1 MNRREW
7 AVKFYSE
14 YYSGLDTTEGNECM
28 VKCPFHDDR
37 VASMSIN
44 LNKGLYY
51 CHACGKGGDEYD
63 FYRNIEGCPEMPF
76 GEVKNPVNPR
86 IRGTACV

>member
-7 AVKFYSE
+7 AVKFYSK
-14 YYSGLDTTEGNECM
+14 YYSGIDTIEGNECM

-44 LNKGLYY
+44 LNKG
-51 CHACGKGGDEYD
+51 
-63 FYRNIEGCPEMPF
+63 
-76 GEVKNPVNPR
+76 
-86 IRGTACV
+86 